1 MAKRILKDFR
11 ISEISAVDRPA
22 QQGARMVLMKRVI
35 DFKKFKIEKSDHD
48 LAEIIVKAWVDPAA
62 GARSFSSIV
71 QECVESE
78 KYQDRLD
85 EFWPYTNALNTSLN
99 SILGDANLDDGT
111 RMLGLRQSVEEFL
124 SAVRTDWPEISGA
137 VEKKVKGEVT
147 MTDKTISKED
157 ADKLVKD
164 AGEKLAKEHADALA
178 KINSNVEALTKSVTD
193 LTAENKALVLKAG
206 MSDDEKA
213 HADSLP
219 TPEDKKKFAGMEPA
233 DRKAAMTKKAEGD
246 EVIKVEGRD
255 IRKSVVGEDMF
266 AILKGS
272 QKKMDDLAKQA
283 QEDRDARVTSELTK
297 RATDDFG
304 HLPGK
309 VEDTVAVLKSIS
321 GLPEA
326 QRTHLETML
335 KAGDKAIS
343 AAFGK
348 LGNKGGADPTNL
360 TKAQGFTK
368 RVDEIVARDKI
379 GKSAAMTKARK
390 EDPEG
395 FAAYQEGSGAN

>member
-1 MAKRILKDFR
+1 MAKRVLKDFR

-22 QQGARMVLMKRVI
+22 QQGARMVLMKRDI
-35 DFKKFKIEKSDHD
+35 DFKKFKIEKSDRD
-48 LAEIIVKAWVDPAA
+48 LAELIVKAWVDPAA

-71 QECVESE
+71 QECVETE
-78 KYQDRLD
+78 EYQDRLD

-137 VEKKVKGEVT
+137 VEKKVGEVP

-164 AGEKLAKEHADALA
+164 ATEKLAKDHAEALG
-178 KINSNVEALTKSVTD
+178 KVNTNIEALTKSVTD
-193 LTAENKALVLKAG
+193 LTAENAVLKAKAG

-213 HADSLP
+213 HHESLP

-246 EVIKVEGRD
+246 EVLKVDGRD

-266 AILKGS
+266 AILKGT

-283 QEDRDARVTSELTK
+283 QEDRDARVTTELTK

-309 VEDTVAVLKSIS
+309 IEDTVAVLKSIS

-348 LGNKGGADPTNL
+348 LGNKGGADPTNV
-360 TKAQGFTK
+360 TKSQGFSK
-368 RVDEIVARDKI
+368 RVEDIAARDKI

-395 FAAYQEGSGAN
+395 FAAYQEGSGSAN